1 MCIEV
6 VQLSGDCADDLWDI
20 GTENTYLRSWLQS
33 HKVGSYTIPVP
44 FRQDSVLGLRRAT
57 DSMAVFPKQS
67 HMHRVGDKTIGM
79 GENISIVVQ

>member
-1 MCIEV
+1 
-6 VQLSGDCADDLWDI
+6 
-20 GTENTYLRSWLQS
+20 
-33 HKVGSYTIPVP
+33 VP

>member
-1 MCIEV
+1 MYVEV
-6 VQLSGDCADDLWDI
+6 VQLSGDCADDLLNI

-33 HKVGSYTIPVP
+33 YKVGSHTIPVP
-44 FRQDSVLGLRRAT
+44 FRQDSVFGLRRTT
-57 DSMAVFPKQS
+57 DSMTISPGQS